1 LIKNSKKGLDSYQL
15 SLVQKTQEIF
25 YFSIMLEKAVVE
37 IDERPTSNI
46 EWKTNINFRHFK
58 L

>member
-1 LIKNSKKGLDSYQL
+1 
-15 SLVQKTQEIF
+15 
-25 YFSIMLEKAVVE
+25 MLEKAVVE
-37 IDERPTSNI
+37 IDERATSNI